1 MRDLTTISMAI
12 RAAETGHLVLGTLH
26 TTSASQTID
35 RIIDIFPAGQQEQIR
50 VQLSQVLE
58 AVLMQCLLPR
68 IGGGGRV
75 AAFEILIATSAVRN
89 LIRMG
94 KSHEIPNV
102 IQLSSQDGM
111 QTLDQSL
118 AKLVKNELITRENAL
133 LKSSNPVQLLKLL

>member
-58 AVLMQCLLPR
+58 AVIDAVPSASYRRRGQ
-68 IGGGGRV
+68 GGG
-75 AAFEILIATSAVRN
+75 F
-89 LIRMG
+89 
-94 KSHEIPNV
+94 
-102 IQLSSQDGM
+102 
-111 QTLDQSL
+111 
-118 AKLVKNELITRENAL
+118 
-133 LKSSNPVQLLKLL
+133 